1 MGEVFHES
9 MPLNDNYI
17 KKDFL
22 GAILS
27 ISLKHYQK
35 SNEIQF
41 FRIENIGVLR
51 KKEIFGRKIIIQ
63 FRRTFE
69 ANCVMY
75 GE

>member
-22 GAILS
+22 GVILS

-41 FRIENIGVLR
+41 FRIEI
-51 KKEIFGRKIIIQ
+51 
-63 FRRTFE
+63 
-69 ANCVMY
+69 
-75 GE
+75 